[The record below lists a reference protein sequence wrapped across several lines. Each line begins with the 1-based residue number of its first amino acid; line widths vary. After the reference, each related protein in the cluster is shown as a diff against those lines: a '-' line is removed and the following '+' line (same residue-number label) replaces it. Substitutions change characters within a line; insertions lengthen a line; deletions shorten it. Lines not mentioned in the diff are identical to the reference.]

1 MLIDSNDERLERY
14 VADHIDPE
22 PDNLARLNRAA
33 NMRLLYSR
41 MCSGHLQGRLLKMLV
56 SMIKPR
62 RVLEIGA
69 FVGYSALCIAE
80 GIPDD
85 GEVHTIEI
93 NDELEDF
100 IGEAL
105 AASPVGHKVSLHI
118 GDALDLIP
126 AIGGQWDLVF
136 IDGNKRQYAD
146 YYEMVMP
153 LLRQG
158 GYILADNTLWDGKV
172 ADPGSYRDAQTRG
185 VAGFNDRVA
194 SDPRVERVIVPLR
207 DGLTIIRKL

>member
-14 VADHIDPE
+14 VADHIDAEPE
-22 PDNLARLNRAA
+22 NLARLNRAA
-33 NMRLLYSR
+33 HTRLLYSR

-56 SMIKPR
+56 SMIRPR

-80 GIPDD
+80 GIPAD

-100 IGEAL
+100 ISDAL
-105 AASPVGHKVSLHI
+105 AASPFGHKVTLHI
-118 GDALDLIP
+118 GDAVDMIP
-126 AIGGQWDLVF
+126 AIGGDWDLVF
-136 IDGNKRQYAD
+136 IDGNKRQYVD

-172 ADPGSYRDAQTRG
+172 ADPAAYNDAQTRG
-185 VAGFNDRVA
+185 VAEFNDRVA
-194 SDPRVERVIVPLR
+194 SDSRVERVIVPLR

>member
-22 PDNLARLNRAA
+22 PENLARLNRAA
-33 NMRLLYSR
+33 HTRLLYSR

-80 GIPDD
+80 GIPAD
-85 GEVHTIEI
+85 GEMHTIEI

-100 IGEAL
+100 IREAL
-105 AASPVGHKVSLHI
+105 DASPFGRKVTLHI
-118 GDALDLIP
+118 GDAVDLIP
-126 AIGGQWDLVF
+126 AIGGEWDLVF
-136 IDGNKRQYAD
+136 IDGNKRQYVD

-153 LLRQG
+153 SLRQG

-172 ADPGSYRDAQTRG
+172 ADPGSYHDVQTRG
-185 VAGFNDRVA
+185 VARFNDRVA
-194 SDPRVERVIVPLR
+194 SDPRVQRVIVPLR